1 MSIDKYN
8 LVRYSV
14 YTYSGIILFYYYTI
28 IMSLI
33 KITLLWFL
41 YFYYLRLYSPVW
53 GQVIIISSG
62 ILFGSYIT
70 YTSFQWIS
78 PMDVYL
84 EELDLE
90 KTKLAVKSL
99 EVLYLEK
106 YVLRKK
112 VLRNF
117 RSWERV
123 YLEKVGLE
131 KLTLWEESW
140 RSR

>member
-1 MSIDKYN
+1 M
-8 LVRYSV
+8 VRYSA
-14 YTYSGIILFYYYTI
+14 YTYSGMTLFYRYTLIILYI
-28 IMSLI
+28 E
-33 KITLLWFL
+33 ITLLWTL
-41 YFYYLRLYSPVW
+41 YLYYLRLYSPVW
-53 GQVIIISSG
+53 GQVIIVSNG